1 MELNTRPIITTM
13 MAVEL
18 KSVLMAVTLGLVC
31 PLHLERCTEVISTT
45 THTMVTHC
53 PESLKPLLCR
63 LPVGLTSWNHNPD
76 WIPMLDLVLTICDSG
91 STLVAVS
98 LSGKVT
104 GKLTT

>member
-18 KSVLMAVTLGLVC
+18 KSVLMVVTLGLVC

-63 LPVGLTSWNHNPD
+63 LPVGLISWKHNAD
-76 WIPMLDLVLTICDSG
+76 WMTMLELVLTICKSG

-98 LSGKVT
+98 LAGEVA
-104 GKLTT
+104 GKLTM